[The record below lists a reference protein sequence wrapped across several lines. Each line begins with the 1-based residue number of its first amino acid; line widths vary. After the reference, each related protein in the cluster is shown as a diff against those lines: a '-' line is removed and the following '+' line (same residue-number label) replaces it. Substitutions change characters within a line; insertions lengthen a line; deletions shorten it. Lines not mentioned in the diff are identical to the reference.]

1 MNRLLIIALA
11 LASCKDPA
19 PPLKSNDE
27 INAANDREYR
37 RKLREIDAW
46 ERDQLLNLEL
56 RKLGLDSLGNPIDTT
71 R

>member
-1 MNRLLIIALA
+1 MNRLLILALA

-27 INAANDREYR
+27 INAANDREYQ
-37 RKLREIDAW
+37 RKLRKIEAW
-46 ERDQLLNLEL
+46 ERDQLLNREL
-56 RKLGLDSLGNPIDTT
+56 RKLGFDSLGNPIDTT